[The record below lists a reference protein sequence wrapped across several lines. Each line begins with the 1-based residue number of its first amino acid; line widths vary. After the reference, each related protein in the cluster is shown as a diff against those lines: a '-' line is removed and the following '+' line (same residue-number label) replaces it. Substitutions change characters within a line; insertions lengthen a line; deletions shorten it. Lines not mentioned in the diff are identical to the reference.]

1 MMEILLEAS
10 NNTRKFKC
18 PYCNNRYTR
27 IDMPTHIDEKHSEM
41 IPKGITP
48 LQITFNTVNKKK
60 DFNGRCTE
68 CGGPTKWNENKG
80 RYDRQCSEKCKK
92 HYVDYMKNN
101 MKNKYGK
108 EHLLD
113 DIEYQNNTMLKG
125 RSIAGK
131 YTWSDGTKKDYVG
144 SYEKKALEFMD
155 TVMKINSEDL
165 ITPGPTIEYEWNGEK
180 HQWITDMYYI
190 PYNLCFDIKDGGS
203 NPNNREMVEYREK
216 QDAKEAAIAAQK
228 QYNYIRL
235 TDNDFSQLMSIF
247 FELKMSMGIQDKN
260 EKIIRINEEVAL
272 SMCAIP
278 PTDYRGGYII
288 PYMMKNTF
296 NIGYAYTDNQDLVN
310 NIHIINTNGK
320 KEKKSRD
327 EFLNMVKDYHIFKH
341 KSNVIE
347 NTSLDIEDTYSI
359 DEYYYE
365 LTGRHLLD
373 EKQLFLDEEFI
384 MISKLEDR
392 LTANT
397 NVIKATLES
406 TKKNTDGMNVDIN
419 GWYVYN
425 ESTCLRTK
433 SYDRLEDIPQE
444 ELDIIKDGI
453 QL

>member
-155 TVMKINSEDL
+155 IVMKINSEDL
-165 ITPGPTIEYEWNGEK
+165 ITPG
-180 HQWITDMYYI
+180 
-190 PYNLCFDIKDGGS
+190 
-203 NPNNREMVEYREK
+203 
-216 QDAKEAAIAAQK
+216 
-228 QYNYIRL
+228 
-235 TDNDFSQLMSIF
+235 
-247 FELKMSMGIQDKN
+247 
-260 EKIIRINEEVAL
+260 
-272 SMCAIP
+272 
-278 PTDYRGGYII
+278 
-288 PYMMKNTF
+288 
-296 NIGYAYTDNQDLVN
+296 
-310 NIHIINTNGK
+310 
-320 KEKKSRD
+320 
-327 EFLNMVKDYHIFKH
+327 LN
-341 KSNVIE
+341 
-347 NTSLDIEDTYSI
+347 
-359 DEYYYE
+359 
-365 LTGRHLLD
+365 
-373 EKQLFLDEEFI
+373 
-384 MISKLEDR
+384 
-392 LTANT
+392 
-397 NVIKATLES
+397 
-406 TKKNTDGMNVDIN
+406 
-419 GWYVYN
+419 
-425 ESTCLRTK
+425 
-433 SYDRLEDIPQE
+433 
-444 ELDIIKDGI
+444 
-453 QL
+453 